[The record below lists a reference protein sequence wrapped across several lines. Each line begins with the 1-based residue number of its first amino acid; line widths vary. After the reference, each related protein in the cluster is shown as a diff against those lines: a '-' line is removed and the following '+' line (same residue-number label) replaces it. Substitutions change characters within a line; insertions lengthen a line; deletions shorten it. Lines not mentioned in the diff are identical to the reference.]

1 MRILIIGHSVVD
13 YINSADEKQKK
24 PGGIYF
30 STVGLTAF
38 KTENDIITLLS
49 SIDEEHGE
57 LFRDAY
63 SKIDSSLIQNAK
75 LLPKVHL
82 NVEGNKERC
91 EAYENITEKLNI
103 DKNYFS
109 GEYDGILINMITGFD
124 INLDDL
130 KIIRENFR
138 GPIYF
143 DVHSLSRGLD
153 TNYKRFFRTIP
164 QIEDWLA
171 NITIL
176 HANKNELKS
185 IIDTDDEK
193 VAAEFVLSRGPEII
207 VITKGSQGASV
218 YFNEDNILK
227 NIHVNSIKI
236 GSVNHVGCGDVFGSA
251 FFYFYILTNKID
263 ESLKFAN
270 TAAGVFT
277 SYSTHDEFKKLKE
290 DVSKR
295 FD

>member
-1 MRILIIGHSVVD
+1 MVIGHSVVD
-13 YINSADEKQKK
+13 FINSAAEKHKR

-30 STVGLTAF
+30 STVGLSSF
-38 KTENDIITLLS
+38 KKGNDTITLLS
-49 SIDEEHGE
+49 SLDNENEE
-57 LFRDAY
+57 LFRKVY
-63 SKIDSSLIQNAK
+63 SGIDSSQIQYVN

-91 EAYENITEKLNI
+91 EAYENITEKLELN
-103 DKNYFS
+103 NLELFN
-109 GEYDGILINMITGFD
+109 EYDGILINMITGFD
-124 INLDDL
+124 INLEDL
-130 KIIRENFR
+130 VAIRKQFK

-153 TNYKRFFRTIP
+153 ENYKRFFRTIP
-164 QIEDWLA
+164 NIEEWLA

-185 IIDTDDEK
+185 IVDAEDEILS
-193 VAAEFVLSRGPEII
+193 AEFVLSRGPEIV
-207 VITKGSQGASV
+207 VITKGSEGAAV
-218 YFNEDNILK
+218 YFKDEGELK
-227 NIHVNSIKI
+227 NIQVNPIEI
-236 GSVNHVGCGDVFGSA
+236 NSVNHVGCGDVFGSV
-251 FFYFYILTNKID
+251 FFYFYILTKDIS

-277 SYSTHDEFKKLKE
+277 SYSSHDHFSRLKE
-290 DVSKR
+290 DVYKR